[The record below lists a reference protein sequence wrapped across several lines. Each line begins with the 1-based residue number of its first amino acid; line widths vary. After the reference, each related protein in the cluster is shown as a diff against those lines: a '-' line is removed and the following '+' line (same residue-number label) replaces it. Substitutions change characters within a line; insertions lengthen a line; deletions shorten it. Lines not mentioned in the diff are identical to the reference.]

1 MATDGSQSYAVS
13 MSYARLLIPF
23 FGLLAILGALLA
35 SGRLGEGGLNL
46 AVGITLLVIGA
57 VGIGNV
63 ILFTRLK
70 ASIDEAAARQRGELP
85 LDDEE
90 L

>member
-1 MATDGSQSYAVS
+1 
-13 MSYARLLIPF
+13 MSYTRFLIPF

-46 AVGITLLVIGA
+46 AVGVTLLVIGA

>member
-1 MATDGSQSYAVS
+1 MQYS
-13 MSYARLLIPF
+13 RLLIPV
-23 FGLLAILGALLA
+23 FGLLAIVGALLA
-35 SGRLGEGGLNL
+35 SGRLGDSGLNL

-70 ASIDEAAARQRGELP
+70 VSIDEAAARQRGELP
-85 LDDEE
+85 DDEDEE

>member
-1 MATDGSQSYAVS
+1 
-13 MSYARLLIPF
+13 MSYTRFLIPF

-70 ASIDEAAARQRGELP
+70 ASIDEAAARQRRELP

>member
-1 MATDGSQSYAVS
+1 
-13 MSYARLLIPF
+13 MSYTRLLIPI

-35 SGRLGEGGLNL
+35 SGRLGESGLNL

-85 LDDEE
+85 LYDEE

>member
-1 MATDGSQSYAVS
+1 MVK
-13 MSYARLLIPF
+13 LLIPF

-70 ASIDEAAARQRGELP
+70 ASIDEAAARQRRELP

>member
-1 MATDGSQSYAVS
+1 
-13 MSYARLLIPF
+13 MSYTRLLIPI

-35 SGRLGEGGLNL
+35 SGRLGESGLNL

>member
-1 MATDGSQSYAVS
+1 
-13 MSYARLLIPF
+13 MSYTRFLIPF

-70 ASIDEAAARQRGELP
+70 ASIDEAAARQRGDLP